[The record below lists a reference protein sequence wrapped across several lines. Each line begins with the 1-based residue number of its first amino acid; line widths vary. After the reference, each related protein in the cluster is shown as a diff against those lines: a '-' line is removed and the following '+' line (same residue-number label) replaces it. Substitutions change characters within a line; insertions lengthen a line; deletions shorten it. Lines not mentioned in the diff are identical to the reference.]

1 MTTSRPS
8 WEHMSESN
16 EHFTPPEIVD
26 AGRETMGGRIVL
38 DPASNAVANS
48 VVRADRFHSIDD
60 PGHNKVWRART
71 AFLNPPGG
79 LTDNDWVTVLK
90 KTQTRESCTVTGA
103 CGLPPGH
110 SHKNVTS
117 SAKRWW
123 QKLAGC
129 WKEQYVD
136 EAIFV
141 GFSLEMLQTFQ
152 VDNPA
157 ALPLPHDFQIC
168 FPRARLAYYKLVG
181 DKLVEGSSP
190 PHASFIVHLHSRMS
204 PTVSQRKFQEVFG
217 KFGVVR

>member
-16 EHFTPPEIVD
+16 EHFTPPEVVD
-26 AGRETMGGRIVL
+26 AARETMSGRIEL

-48 VVRADRFHSIDD
+48 VVRAERFHSADD
-60 PGHNKVWRART
+60 PGHNKVWRARSV
-71 AFLNPPGG
+71 FLNPPGG
-79 LTDNDWVTVLK
+79 LTDDDWVSVLK
-90 KTQTRESCTVTGA
+90 KTGTRESCSVTGA

-123 QKLAGC
+123 QRLTKHWQA
-129 WKEQYVD
+129 QDVD
-136 EAIFV
+136 EAIFI

-152 VDNPA
+152 VDVP
-157 ALPLPHDFQIC
+157 LGLQLPHDFQIC
-168 FPRARLAYYKLVG
+168 FPRARLAYYKLVSE
-181 DKLVEGSSP
+181 KLVKGSSP
-190 PHASFIVHLHSRMS
+190 PHASFIVHLHSRMN
-204 PTVSQRKFQEVFG
+204 PTVSKQKFREVFG